1 MISLLLFGGGDNA
14 KLSLDV
20 TSLLVVSTFLLLLL
34 PFFFFF
40 FSFVFVNREI
50 S

>member
-40 FSFVFVNREI
+40 SFVFVNREI